1 VTKMVAPASLSSWH
15 VDPRRRLVEEE
26 EPRPVHDADRQAGAL
41 ANRGGQVLGLLALGL
56 GEREAV
62 AQGAPAARELRARE
76 PVEPGVELDVLTQ
89 GEALVQ
95 AHLLAH
101 VADPVA
107 HAARVADDVHAV
119 HLDRTRRRPD
129 EADQHADGRALA
141 GAVGAEEGEDRAR
154 RHLDREIG
162 DRGEG
167 AEALGE
173 PAGADDR
180 RGHHPPPESA
190 RRVDSMSSGVSSAK
204 LTAPPATV
212 VRSAS
217 RRVTP
222 GASARRTS
230 MRAKRPV
237 ARAPST

>member
-1 VTKMVAPASLSSWH
+1 M
-15 VDPRRRLVEEE
+15 
-26 EPRPVHDADRQAGAL
+26 HDADREAGAL
-41 ANRGGQVLGLLALGL
+41 ADAGGQVLGLLALGL
-56 GEREAV
+56 REREAL
-62 AQGAPAARELRARE
+62 AERTPAALERRAGE
-76 PVEPGVELDVLTQ
+76 PVEPGVELDVLAQ
-89 GEALVQ
+89 REALVQ

-119 HLDRTRRRPD
+119 DLDRARRRPD

-154 RHLDREIG
+154 RHFDREVV

-173 PAGADDR
+173 PARPDDR
-180 RGHHPPPESA
+180 PGHHTPPASA
-190 RRVDSMSSGVSSAK
+190 RSVDSMSSGASSTK
-204 LTAPPATV
+204 LSAPPARAA
-212 VRSAS
+212 RSAS
-217 RRVTP
+217 TRPAP
-222 GASARRTS
+222 GASVRRTS

-237 ARAPST
+237 ARAAST